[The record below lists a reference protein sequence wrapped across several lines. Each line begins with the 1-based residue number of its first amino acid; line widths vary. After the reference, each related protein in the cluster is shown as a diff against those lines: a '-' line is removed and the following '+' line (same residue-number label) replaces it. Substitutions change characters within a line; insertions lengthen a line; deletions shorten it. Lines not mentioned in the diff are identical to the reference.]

1 MSVANDIALPAALT
15 SLSPLAEWLA
25 HQLASLPVDEGWR
38 FALDLAVCETA
49 TNIIRYA
56 LHEDRESRFGVE
68 FRVADRRVTLR
79 FTDAGETFPA
89 ERLALA
95 RGNEHF
101 DVDPLA
107 ESGRGLRLILRAVD
121 FFDVEMNAGKNI
133 TTLIKALPDPAVNY
147 STDKNG
153 G

>member
-1 MSVANDIALPAALT
+1 MSDVPVNSKMMFPAELT

-25 HQLASLPVDEGWR
+25 QQMAPLPVADEWR
-38 FALDLAVCETA
+38 FALDLAACETA

-56 LHEDRESRFGVE
+56 LHEDRESRG
-68 FRVADRRVTLR
+68 D
-79 FTDAGETFPA
+79 
-89 ERLALA
+89 
-95 RGNEHF
+95 EHF

-107 ESGRGLRLILRAVD
+107 ESGRGLRLILCAVD

-147 STDKNG
+147 STDKNDG
-153 G
+153 

>member
-1 MSVANDIALPAALT
+1 MTRCVL
-15 SLSPLAEWLA
+15 
-25 HQLASLPVDEGWR
+25 
-38 FALDLAVCETA
+38 